1 MWHQEYVPTLLSI
14 SRRESSSNPMSKT
27 IEKKYTVPFILVTSL
42 FLLWGLANNMTDTL
56 LAAFK
61 RIMDMTDTQT
71 SLILSA
77 FYGSYFCFA
86 LPAALFIRKYS
97 YRAGVV
103 LGLVLYAT
111 GALLFFP
118 AAKAASYAFY
128 LVAIYI
134 MAGGCSVLE
143 TTANPYIMAMGTPET
158 ATRRLNIA
166 QSFNPV
172 GSIAGILVSKYLILD
187 NISLYSVSK
196 TYTALGCLLLAIMT
210 VMLFAKMPAGR
221 DAAIGT
227 SLKATFTRL
236 IANKHYVYGVIA
248 QFFYVGAQVGV
259 WSYTIRIVM
268 QEMGVLEAEA
278 SNIFLISMVA
288 FCLSR
293 FFYTWL
299 MKWVRPIKLLAASG
313 VLSMLCSAAV
323 AFTAGKGL
331 VMVIFLV
338 LISLFMSLMFPTI
351 YGTALGG
358 ITSGEHPDDS
368 KIAASI
374 LIMSILGGAL
384 IPSLQGLLSD
394 ATSIYVSYLVPA
406 FCFAVVL
413 CYAVFASRKGV

>member
-1 MWHQEYVPTLLSI
+1 M
-14 SRRESSSNPMSKT
+14 NKT
-27 IEKKYTVPFILVTSL
+27 IEKKYILPFILVTSL

-86 LPAALFIRKYS
+86 IPAALFIRKYS
-97 YRAGVV
+97 YRAGVIM
-103 LGLVLYAT
+103 GLVLYAV

-143 TTANPYIMAMGTPET
+143 TTANPYIMAMGSPET

-196 TYTALGCLLLAIMT
+196 TYTALGCLLLVIMV
-210 VMLFAKMPAGR
+210 VMLFAKMPEGR
-221 DAAIGT
+221 DAASGS
-227 SLKATFTRL
+227 SLGATLRRL
-236 IANKHYVYGVIA
+236 ASNKRYVFGVIA

-278 SNIFLISMVA
+278 SNVFLISIVA

-299 MKWVRPIKLLAASG
+299 MKWVNPTKLLAIAG
-313 VLSMLCSAAV
+313 VLSMLSSVSV

-331 VMVIFLV
+331 MMVVSLV

-351 YGTALGG
+351 YGISLGS
-358 ITSGEHPDDS
+358 ITTGEHPDDS

-394 ATSIYVSYLVPA
+394 ATSVYVSYLVPA
-406 FCFAVVL
+406 LCFLVVF
-413 CYAVFASRKGV
+413 CYAIYALRSTDAKH

>member
-1 MWHQEYVPTLLSI
+1 
-14 SRRESSSNPMSKT
+14 MSKT

-196 TYTALGCLLLAIMT
+196 TYTALGCLLLVIMI

-221 DAAIGT
+221 DATTGT
-227 SLKATFTRL
+227 SLKATLTRL
-236 IANKHYVYGVIA
+236 VANKHYVYGVVA

-268 QEMGVLEAEA
+268 QEMGILEAEA

-299 MKWVRPIKLLAASG
+299 MKWVQPIKLLAVSG
-313 VLSMLCSAAV
+313 VLSMLSSLAV

-394 ATSIYVSYLVPA
+394 ATNIYVSYLVPA

-413 CYAVFASRKGV
+413 CYALIALRSEKRV

>member
-1 MWHQEYVPTLLSI
+1 
-14 SRRESSSNPMSKT
+14 MSKT

-227 SLKATFTRL
+227 SLKASFTRL

-413 CYAVFASRKGV
+413 CYAVFAMRKGV

>member
-1 MWHQEYVPTLLSI
+1 
-14 SRRESSSNPMSKT
+14 MSKT

-196 TYTALGCLLLAIMT
+196 TYPALGCLLLAIMT

-299 MKWVRPIKLLAASG
+299 MKWVRPIKLLAISG
-313 VLSMLCSAAV
+313 VLSILCSVAV

-358 ITSGEHPDDS
+358 ITSGDHPDDS

-413 CYAVFASRKGV
+413 CYAVFAMRKGV

>member
-1 MWHQEYVPTLLSI
+1 
-14 SRRESSSNPMSKT
+14 MSKT

-97 YRAGVV
+97 YRAGVI

-196 TYTALGCLLLAIMT
+196 TYTALGCLLLVIMT

-221 DAAIGT
+221 DAATAT
-227 SLKATFTRL
+227 SLKATLTRL
-236 IANKHYVYGVIA
+236 VANKHYVYGVVA

-268 QEMGVLEAEA
+268 QEMGVMEAEA

-299 MKWVRPIKLLAASG
+299 MKWVQPIKLLAISG
-313 VLSMLCSAAV
+313 VLSMLCSVAV
-323 AFTAGKGL
+323 AFTAGKGM

-413 CYAVFASRKGV
+413 CYALIALRSEKRV

>member
-1 MWHQEYVPTLLSI
+1 M
-14 SRRESSSNPMSKT
+14 NKT
-27 IEKKYTVPFILVTSL
+27 IEKKYTLPFILVTSL

-86 LPAALFIRKYS
+86 IPAALFIRKYS
-97 YRAGVV
+97 YRAGVI
-103 LGLVLYAT
+103 LGLILYAA

-166 QSFNPV
+166 QSFNPM
-172 GSIAGILVSKYLILD
+172 GSIAGILMSKYLILD
-187 NISLYSVSK
+187 NISLYSVSQ
-196 TYTALGCLLLAIMT
+196 TYTALGCLLLVIMV
-210 VMLFAKMPAGR
+210 VMLFANMPEGR
-221 DAAIGT
+221 DASSGG
-227 SLKATFTRL
+227 SLRSTLSRL
-236 IANKHYVYGVIA
+236 VGNKRYVYGVVA

-268 QEMGVLEAEA
+268 QELGVMEAEA
-278 SNIFLISMVA
+278 SNVFLVSIIA

-299 MKWVRPIKLLAASG
+299 MKWVNPTKLLAIAG
-313 VLSMLCSAAV
+313 VLSMLSSV
-323 AFTAGKGL
+323 SVVFTAGKGMM
-331 VMVIFLV
+331 MVVSLV

-351 YGTALGG
+351 YGISLGS
-358 ITSGEHPDDS
+358 ITTGDHPGDS

-384 IPSLQGLLSD
+384 LPSLQGLLSD
-394 ATSIYVSYLVPA
+394 ATSIYVSYFVPA

-413 CYAVFASRKGV
+413 SYAIYAIRTADAKR

>member
-1 MWHQEYVPTLLSI
+1 
-14 SRRESSSNPMSKT
+14 MSKT

-143 TTANPYIMAMGTPET
+143 TTANPYIMAMGNPET

-196 TYTALGCLLLAIMT
+196 TYTALGCLLLVIMT

-221 DAAIGT
+221 DAATGD
-227 SLKATFTRL
+227 SLKATLTRL
-236 IANKHYVYGVIA
+236 VANKHYVYGVVA

-268 QEMGVLEAEA
+268 QEMGVMEAEA

-299 MKWVRPIKLLAASG
+299 MKWVQPIKLLAVSG
-313 VLSMLCSAAV
+313 VLSMLCSVAV

-413 CYAVFASRKGV
+413 CYAVFALRKGV

>member
-1 MWHQEYVPTLLSI
+1 M
-14 SRRESSSNPMSKT
+14 KT

-86 LPAALFIRKYS
+86 IPAALFIRKYS

-103 LGLVLYAT
+103 LGLILYAV

-196 TYTALGCLLLAIMT
+196 TYTALGCLLLVIMV
-210 VMLFAKMPAGR
+210 VMLFAKMPEGR
-221 DAAIGT
+221 DAASDGSVKST
-227 SLKATFTRL
+227 LTRL
-236 IANKHYVYGVIA
+236 AANKRYVYGVIA

-268 QEMGVLEAEA
+268 QEMGVMEAEA
-278 SNIFLISMVA
+278 SNVFLVSIVA

-299 MKWVRPIKLLAASG
+299 MKWVKPTILLAAAG
-313 VLSMLCSAAV
+313 VLSMLCSVAV
-323 AFTAGKGL
+323 AFTAGKGMLL
-331 VMVIFLV
+331 VVALV

-351 YGTALGG
+351 YGTALGD
-358 ITSGEHPDDS
+358 ITSGDHPDDS

-413 CYAVFASRKGV
+413 CYAIIALRTEKRV

>member
-1 MWHQEYVPTLLSI
+1 
-14 SRRESSSNPMSKT
+14 
-27 IEKKYTVPFILVTSL
+27 
-42 FLLWGLANNMTDTL
+42 
-56 LAAFK
+56 
-61 RIMDMTDTQT
+61 
-71 SLILSA
+71 
-77 FYGSYFCFA
+77 
-86 LPAALFIRKYS
+86 
-97 YRAGVV
+97 
-103 LGLVLYAT
+103 
-111 GALLFFP
+111 
-118 AAKAASYAFY
+118 
-128 LVAIYI
+128 

-227 SLKATFTRL
+227 SLKATYTRL

-413 CYAVFASRKGV
+413 CYAVFAMRKGD

>member
-1 MWHQEYVPTLLSI
+1 
-14 SRRESSSNPMSKT
+14 MSKT

-86 LPAALFIRKYS
+86 FPAALFIRKYS

-413 CYAVFASRKGV
+413 CYAVFAMRKGV

>member
-1 MWHQEYVPTLLSI
+1 
-14 SRRESSSNPMSKT
+14 MSKT

-196 TYTALGCLLLAIMT
+196 TYTALGCLLLAIMI

-221 DAAIGT
+221 DAATGD
-227 SLKATFTRL
+227 SLKATLTRL
-236 IANKHYVYGVIA
+236 VANKHYVYGVVA

-268 QEMGVLEAEA
+268 QEMGVMEAEA

-299 MKWVRPIKLLAASG
+299 MKWVQPIKLLAISG
-313 VLSMLCSAAV
+313 VLSMLCSVAV

-413 CYAVFASRKGV
+413 CYAIIALRTEKRV

>member
-1 MWHQEYVPTLLSI
+1 
-14 SRRESSSNPMSKT
+14 MSKT

-143 TTANPYIMAMGTPET
+143 TTANPYIMAMGTPDT

-299 MKWVRPIKLLAASG
+299 MKWVRPIKLLATSG

-413 CYAVFASRKGV
+413 CYAVFAMRKGV

>member
-1 MWHQEYVPTLLSI
+1 
-14 SRRESSSNPMSKT
+14 MSKT

-118 AAKAASYAFY
+118 SAKVASYAFY
-128 LVAIYI
+128 LVAIYV

-143 TTANPYIMAMGTPET
+143 TAANPYIMAMGTPET

-196 TYTALGCLLLAIMT
+196 TYTALGCLLLVIMT

-221 DAAIGT
+221 DATIGT
-227 SLKATFTRL
+227 SLKATLTRL
-236 IANKHYVYGVIA
+236 IANKHYVYGVVA

-268 QEMGVLEAEA
+268 QEMGVMEAEA

-299 MKWVRPIKLLAASG
+299 MKWVQPIKLLAISG
-313 VLSMLCSAAV
+313 VLSMLSSVAV

-394 ATSIYVSYLVPA
+394 ATNIYVSYLVPA

-413 CYAVFASRKGV
+413 CYAIFALRTGKRV

>member
-1 MWHQEYVPTLLSI
+1 
-14 SRRESSSNPMSKT
+14 MSKT

-196 TYTALGCLLLAIMT
+196 TYTALGCLLLVIMV

-221 DAAIGT
+221 DAATGD
-227 SLKATFTRL
+227 SLKATLTRL
-236 IANKHYVYGVIA
+236 VANKHYVYGVVA

-268 QEMGVLEAEA
+268 QEMGILEAEA

-299 MKWVRPIKLLAASG
+299 MKWVQPIKLLAVSG
-313 VLSMLCSAAV
+313 VLSMLCSVAV

-394 ATSIYVSYLVPA
+394 ATNIYVSYLVPA

-413 CYAVFASRKGV
+413 CYALIALRSEKRV

>member
-1 MWHQEYVPTLLSI
+1 M
-14 SRRESSSNPMSKT
+14 NKT
-27 IEKKYTVPFILVTSL
+27 IEKKYTLPFILVTSL

-86 LPAALFIRKYS
+86 IPAALFIRKYS
-97 YRAGVV
+97 YRAGVI
-103 LGLVLYAT
+103 LGLILYAA

-166 QSFNPV
+166 QSFNPM

-196 TYTALGCLLLAIMT
+196 TYTALGCLLLVIMV
-210 VMLFAKMPAGR
+210 VMLFAKMPEGR
-221 DAAIGT
+221 DAASGS
-227 SLKATFTRL
+227 SLGATLRRL
-236 IANKHYVYGVIA
+236 ASNKRYVFGVIA

-268 QEMGVLEAEA
+268 QEMGVMEAEA
-278 SNIFLISMVA
+278 SNIFLVSIVA

-299 MKWVRPIKLLAASG
+299 MKWFNPTKLLVIAG
-313 VLSMLCSAAV
+313 VLSMLSSVSV

-331 VMVIFLV
+331 IMVVSLV

-351 YGTALGG
+351 YGISLGC
-358 ITSGEHPDDS
+358 ITTGDHPGDS

-394 ATSIYVSYLVPA
+394 AISIYVSYLVPA

-413 CYAVFASRKGV
+413 CYAIHANR